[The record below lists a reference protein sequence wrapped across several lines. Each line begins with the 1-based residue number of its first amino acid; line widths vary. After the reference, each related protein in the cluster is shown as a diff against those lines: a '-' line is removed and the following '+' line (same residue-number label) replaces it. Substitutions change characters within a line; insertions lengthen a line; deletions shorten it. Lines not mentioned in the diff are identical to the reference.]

1 MSVQVV
7 SHPGHDSLKILKEE
21 GTLDFF
27 KFVKMFYLSQ
37 KRRLQFYI
45 CKRGEGPGI

>member
-27 KFVKMFYLSQ
+27 KFVKMFYFSS
-37 KRRLQFYI
+37 KRLFSSKNNRW
-45 CKRGEGPGI
+45 RVTGV